1 MSPEGLTDP
10 VALAARGRELSGIE
24 YVRQIFDGELPPP
37 PISQLMGFR
46 GVEFEH
52 GRAVFEMTPGPEH
65 YNPIGSVHGG
75 IALTLLD
82 SAMGC
87 AVHTTLAA
95 GVGYTTLEVKTNFVR
110 PITAETG
117 RDPLRGH
124 RRPRRLAHRDR
135 GGQARRRRRQ
145 AARARDD
152 DLSHLRVRPP
162 AFTTRPELRGTFGA
176 VASTHWLGS
185 AAGMAVLERGGNAF
199 DAAVA
204 TGFTL
209 QVVEPHLNGPGGE
222 VPAVF
227 WSAERGEALALCGQG
242 VSPAAA
248 TIERYRELGHELVPG
263 HGRAR
268 RLRAGRVR
276 RLAPAPRAVRHLAAS
291 RTCSSSRLATPSS
304 GFPLVAGIRATIE
317 RTEELLET
325 WPGSRELYL
334 PPPEVGTLFR
344 NPVLAATYRRI
355 ADEARG
361 GSREDGDRAR
371 APSLLRGVRRGRDR
385 PFRRRGGR
393 SPGRPTTSRPGA
405 PRRARRLARV
415 PRADRLQDAAVGSGS
430 GRPAAA
436 RAARRL

>member
-1 MSPEGLTDP
+1 
-10 VALAARGRELSGIE
+10 
-24 YVRQIFDGELPPP
+24 
-37 PISQLMGFR
+37 MGFR

-65 YNPIGSVHGG
+65 YNPIGTVHGG

-117 RDPLRGH
+117 LIRCEGTVVH
-124 RRPRRLAHRDR
+124 GGLAHRDR
-135 GGQARRRRRQ
+135 RGQARRRRRQ
-145 AARARDD
+145 AARARHD

-227 WSAERGEALALCGQG
+227 WSADRGEAARTLRPGCVARCRHDRALPGPRSRARARHGRSRG
-242 VSPAAA
+242 V
-248 TIERYRELGHELVPG
+248 
-263 HGRAR
+263 RAR
-268 RLRAGRVR
+268 RLR
-276 RLAPAPRAVRHLAAS
+276 RLAPAAGGVRHVADRGRARVRDRLCGARLPGRRGHPRHDRAHRGAARDLA
-291 RTCSSSRLATPSS
+291 RLA
-304 GFPLVAGIRATIE
+304 
-317 RTEELLET
+317 
-325 WPGSRELYL
+325 
-334 PPPEVGTLFR
+334 
-344 NPVLAATYRRI
+344 
-355 ADEARG
+355 
-361 GSREDGDRAR
+361 
-371 APSLLRGVRRGRDR
+371 
-385 PFRRRGGR
+385 
-393 SPGRPTTSRPGA
+393 
-405 PRRARRLARV
+405 
-415 PRADRLQDAAVGSGS
+415 
-430 GRPAAA
+430 
-436 RAARRL
+436 